1 MSQKRKSGVSNS
13 GLRSPKPVVVVLKKK
28 KRPRPGSRA
37 CREVRQ
43 YQLSSDFLIPRK
55 TLDRL
60 IRLRLLQH
68 TDEPKLDQGAKDA
81 LQWDL
86 EYIMCDVLMN
96 TRKRAELL
104 GRKTCTAQHL
114 TDTIKDNERYI
125 GSFVPADT
133 TGVEP

>member
-1 MSQKRKSGVSNS
+1 MADKN
-13 GLRSPKPVVVVLKKK
+13 RSAKVKPVVL

-37 CREVRQ
+37 CREVRS
-43 YQLSSDFLIPRK
+43 YQLTSDFLIPRK

-60 IRLRLLQH
+60 IRLRLRLH

-86 EYIMCDVLMN
+86 ECVVCDVLRT

-114 TDTIKDNERYI
+114 TDTIKDTERYI
-125 GSFVPADT
+125 GSFIPANT